1 MHSKAESKA
10 RRFEATLT
18 HRGRRRAVQYH
29 TLQDLALYLDKQ
41 GLRTARVV
49 VMDKQADRCEVFT
62 GTGGALM
69 KAYGYE

>member
-49 VMDKQADRCEVFT
+49 VMDRETRSTAFD
-62 GTGGALM
+62 GAAAALI
-69 KAYGYE
+69 GEHLHE